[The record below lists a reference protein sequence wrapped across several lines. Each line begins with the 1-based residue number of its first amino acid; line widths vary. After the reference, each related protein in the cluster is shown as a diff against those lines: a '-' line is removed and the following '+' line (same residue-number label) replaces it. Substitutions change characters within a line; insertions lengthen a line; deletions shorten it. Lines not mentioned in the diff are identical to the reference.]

1 MLIERKIDLH
11 THSTASDGSD
21 SPTKLLENAVSV
33 GLSAVALCDHDTISG
48 LEEFEQAAKEMPIEA
63 IPGIEISTSLFS
75 KEVHIVGLFVDR
87 TSEHLNAPLALLR
100 QNRDERNKKLI
111 ERLNSAGFEITHNDV
126 AEFAQGE
133 SVGRPHIARAV
144 VKKNTL
150 NLSRVHSQSV

>member
-100 QNRDERNKKLI
+100 QNFILKTLI
-111 ERLNSAGFEITHNDV
+111 LLKELLRVDYLNHLVIFIN
-126 AEFAQGE
+126 
-133 SVGRPHIARAV
+133 
-144 VKKNTL
+144 
-150 NLSRVHSQSV
+150 